1 MSDLRRLIRQEI
13 IARQEFIVG
22 TMLTSPAYSAFDN
35 STHPVWSA
43 TVEIGGDHPL
53 ADVPVKTVNGSRA
66 YASRGATVLLRR
78 NAQGRYEV
86 IGPGDR
92 RSNFKVRKTYTFGNT
107 APVTTVAVGFSS
119 RVEPFEFYQG
129 TGAPNSLWND
139 GVTPFPK
146 VTIIDANGD
155 PVT

>member
-1 MSDLRRLIRQEI
+1 MSSLRQLIRQEVQ
-13 IARQEFIVG
+13 ARQQFLPG
-22 TMLTSPAYSAFDN
+22 TMLTSPEYTSFDN
-35 STHPVWSA
+35 SSNPVWTAS
-43 TVEIGGDHPL
+43 VDIGGANPL
-53 ADVPVKTVNGSRA
+53 GDVPVKSVNGSRA
-66 YASRGATVLLRR
+66 YASRGAAVLLRR

-86 IGPGDR
+86 TGPGDR
-92 RSNFKVRKTYTFGNT
+92 RQNLRRRKLYTFGNT
-107 APVTTVAVGFSS
+107 TPTNTTDFGFDS

-155 PVT
+155 PV